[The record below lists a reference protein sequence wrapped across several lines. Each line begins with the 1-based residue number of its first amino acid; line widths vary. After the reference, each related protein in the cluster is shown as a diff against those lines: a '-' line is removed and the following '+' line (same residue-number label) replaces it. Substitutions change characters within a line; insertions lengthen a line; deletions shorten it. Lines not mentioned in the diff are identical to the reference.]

1 MPLERMKGEEKQM
14 PNLVGKEKKES
25 KTSLLITNRRN
36 RKDQGKNGGSKKK
49 HTHTEVA
56 AEIAY
61 NPRLKFQQ
69 RGP

>member
-1 MPLERMKGEEKQM
+1 MPLIRMTGEEKQ
-14 PNLVGKEKKES
+14 LGGTEKTKEKMEAP
-25 KTSLLITNRRN
+25 
-36 RKDQGKNGGSKKK
+36 KKIHT
-49 HTHTEVA
+49 HTHTELA